1 MLLKACKRC
10 GNLIPY
16 GKVYCQACT
25 PIVAAEREAMRVE
38 WKRESDR
45 RYNRKRDPKY
55 IRFYNSSEW
64 KTLSRKRL
72 QDDGYRCV
80 KCGEIAS
87 EVDHI
92 VPIQTPEG
100 WEKRLDYDNTQS
112 LCVNCHNI
120 KHERF
125 KKKRKRIG

>member
-16 GKVYCQACT
+16 GKAYCQACT
-25 PIVAAEREAMRVE
+25 PIVAAEREAMRAE

-80 KCGEIAS
+80 KCGAIAS

-125 KKKRKRIG
+125 NKKRTRTG